1 MAKILEEIQYDLRF
15 VKGHTVQPK
24 WYKALKSFVLIVF
37 LVCYWLVFGWRVTLV
52 FCLVFFALA
61 LGLHMLYRVKTNR
74 FTQTWLD
81 FKVIEV
87 DGKPKPVSIGIYYYT
102 AVIAAG
108 LSAFLISQLVA

>member
-1 MAKILEEIQYDLRF
+1 MAKILEEILYDLRF

-24 WYKALKSFVLIVF
+24 WYKALKSFLLIGF
-37 LVCYWLVFGWRVTLV
+37 LVCYWLFFGWRVTLV

-61 LGLHMLYRVKTNR
+61 LGVHMLYRVKTKR

-87 DGKPKPVSIGIYYYT
+87 DGKPQPVSIGIYYYT
-102 AVIAAG
+102 SVITAG
-108 LSAFLISQLVA
+108 LIAFLISQLAV